1 MTPVDL
7 QDLRTRR
14 GPRPDAC
21 LECGEPYPSE
31 KTLVCRGC
39 FAIHIEDPSVL
50 ALCDEVEALRTKVA
64 AAPEVLREW
73 PKTAEDAPGE
83 WFFCIHGGVAP
94 RGTFE
99 AGDGLPAFRDEKGDV
114 WPPHEF
120 EPGEFFVRVPA

>member
-50 ALCDEVEALRTKVA
+50 ALCDEVEALRAKV
-64 AAPEVLREW
+64 PEVLREW
-73 PKTAEDAPGE
+73 PAKMEDAPGE
-83 WFFCIHGGVAP
+83 WFFCLHGTQAP
-94 RGTFE
+94 RGKFE
-99 AGDGLPAFRDEKGDV
+99 GADTAPVFRDDEGSV
-114 WPPHEF
+114 WPSYEF
-120 EPGEFFVRVPA
+120 EPGEFFVRAPE

>member
-50 ALCDEVEALRTKVA
+50 ALCDEVEALRAKV
-64 AAPEVLREW
+64 PEVLREW
-73 PKTAEDAPGE
+73 PTKAEDAPGE
-83 WFFCIHGGVAP
+83 WFLCLHGARAP
-94 RGTFE
+94 RGEFE
-99 AGDGLPAFRDEKGDV
+99 ANGDRKPLFRDEEGDI
-114 WPPHEF
+114 WPAHEF
-120 EPGEFFVRVPA
+120 EPGEFFVRAP

>member
-50 ALCDEVEALRTKVA
+50 ALCDEVEALRAKV
-64 AAPEVLREW
+64 PEVLREW
-73 PKTAEDAPGE
+73 PAKMEDAPGE
-83 WFFCIHGGVAP
+83 WFLCLHGARAP
-94 RGTFE
+94 RGEFE
-99 AGDGLPAFRDEKGDV
+99 ANGDRKPLFRDEEGDI
-114 WPPHEF
+114 WPAHEF
-120 EPGEFFVRVPA
+120 EPGEFFVRAP